1 LRAWRKDT
9 TKRLNPSVL
18 HFNLQ
23 EKRKVFK
30 SKNQRFSKSTRR
42 KIPLKITENIFWG
55 ESWVKFGELYSGYIH
70 KTLLSEIN
78 MPTPPAFVGSV
89 GIFVCG

>member
-23 EKRKVFK
+23 GKRKVLK
-30 SKNQRFSKSTRR
+30 AKNQRFSKSIRR
-42 KIPLKITENIFWG
+42 KIPLKITENNFRG
-55 ESWVKFGELYSGYIH
+55 ESWAE
-70 KTLLSEIN
+70 
-78 MPTPPAFVGSV
+78 
-89 GIFVCG
+89 